1 MIDSKYGKRF
11 KQLRLQKNFSLD
23 NASIGITSKSSLYY
37 WEKGQRNMPFDKVVA
52 MLNRMRIPS
61 EELYFGL
68 NDEYQYMIEI
78 SDAYLENDKQK
89 LKHLAIIS
97 LKQLRES
104 SQDKN
109 LLIKAAISCNFLKYS
124 TNELLF
130 SPKNLANLEELLSE
144 IKEWNFE
151 DIFNFG
157 NTLSLLPNKRIFGLA
172 KLLIRVYLE
181 NKPKNYFKWEHAALN
196 TIFNASV
203 ILIMNDCKYS
213 SKLIS
218 ELKLLKI
225 DDIFAF
231 EKIRLTFISE
241 LVNYSET
248 TDDTEI
254 INHFFP
260 IIEYLGFADL
270 SMEMKKAFVKVKKI
284 VEERTKKNKII

>member
-1 MIDSKYGKRF
+1 
-11 KQLRLQKNFSLD
+11 
-23 NASIGITSKSSLYY
+23 
-37 WEKGQRNMPFDKVVA
+37 
-52 MLNRMRIPS
+52 
-61 EELYFGL
+61 
-68 NDEYQYMIEI
+68 
-78 SDAYLENDKQK
+78 
-89 LKHLAIIS
+89 
-97 LKQLRES
+97 
-104 SQDKN
+104 
-109 LLIKAAISCNFLKYS
+109 
-124 TNELLF
+124 
-130 SPKNLANLEELLSE
+130 
-144 IKEWNFE
+144 
-151 DIFNFG
+151 
-157 NTLSLLPNKRIFGLA
+157 
-172 KLLIRVYLE
+172 
-181 NKPKNYFKWEHAALN
+181 
-196 TIFNASV
+196 
-203 ILIMNDCKYS
+203 MNDCKYS